1 METDKGKDNLILG
14 GFKKEAGF
22 EMKKK

>member
-1 METDKGKDNLILG
+1 MKIDKGKDNLILG